1 MDGKLRVLV
10 VDDDQRMVRTICDI
24 LRVKGYE
31 PEPAYCGEEAVEK
44 VKTGAPGCVLMDV
57 RMPGIDGV
65 EALRMM
71 KCLAPDLPVLL
82 MSAYATGEQAEE
94 AKRRGAFTILTKPVD
109 FRLLLSFL
117 SILRKEESILIV
129 DADPVFSTTLKDL
142 LQARG
147 YRVVTEREAGEVLTH
162 LERDHP
168 LLVLLD
174 LKLDS
179 SEGVSVLQEI
189 REKYPTKPVVLMT
202 GYREEMGGAIEKG
215 LKIGVYSCLYKPLEI
230 EVLIGAIE
238 EISRQ
243 KLRKVLEGA
252 F

>member
-31 PEPAYCGEEAVEK
+31 PEPAYCGEEAVEM

-129 DADPVFSTTLKDL
+129 DDNPVFSTTLKDL